1 MVTLILTLVALS
13 PPTLRIAVDS
23 AKQEVVVELAP
34 LDLPRRSGHTEPPAQ
49 TVVMPVDGW
58 LHGYAVD
65 IVDAAGRPLPHELIH
80 HVDLIVPEK
89 RELFSPIMLRLG
101 AAGSETP
108 PVEVPSLLGFR
119 VHRGDTLLVATMF
132 HNDGDRDVA
141 GARLIVRLPYVPAS
155 SWWHP
160 VTIYPLYLDVMPPA
174 GPKSYDLPPG
184 HSEQS
189 WEGHP
194 AVSGRILGMGGH
206 VHKYATA
213 LRLSDVTT
221 GRVIWTATPITD
233 RSGEIVGM
241 PLQTYWWRLGLRID
255 PAHTYRLTA
264 IYDNPTGQMIPLG
277 AMGALGGVFIPDDP
291 TVWPSVDRSASDYVS
306 DLHATTT
313 VMAMPGMAGMH

>member
-1 MVTLILTLVALS
+1 MVTLILTLMAVS
-13 PPTLRIAVDS
+13 PPTLRIALDS
-23 AKQEVVVELAP
+23 AKREVVVELAP
-34 LDLPRRSGHTEPPAQ
+34 LDLPRQSGHTEPPAQ
-49 TVVMPVDGW
+49 RVVMPVDGW

-80 HVDLIVPEK
+80 HVDLIVPQK

-108 PVEVPSLLGFR
+108 PVELPSVLGFR

-132 HNDGDRDVA
+132 HNDTDRDVS

-160 VTIYPLYLDVMPPA
+160 ATIYPFYLDVMPPA
-174 GPKSYDLPPG
+174 GPKSYDLAPG

-189 WEGHP
+189 WQGRP
-194 AVSGRILGMGGH
+194 AVGGRILGMGGH
-206 VHKYATA
+206 VHKYAT
-213 LRLSDVTT
+213 RLSLTDVTA
-221 GRVIWTATPITD
+221 GQVIWTATPITD
-233 RSGEIVGM
+233 RAGEIVGM
-241 PLQTYWWRLGLRID
+241 PLKTYWWRLGLRID

-264 IYDNPTGQMIPLG
+264 VYDNPTGQVIPLG

-291 TVWPSVDRSASDYVS
+291 GTWPSVDRLASDYVS
-306 DLHATTT
+306 DLRATTT
-313 VMAMPGMAGMH
+313 AMAMPGMH